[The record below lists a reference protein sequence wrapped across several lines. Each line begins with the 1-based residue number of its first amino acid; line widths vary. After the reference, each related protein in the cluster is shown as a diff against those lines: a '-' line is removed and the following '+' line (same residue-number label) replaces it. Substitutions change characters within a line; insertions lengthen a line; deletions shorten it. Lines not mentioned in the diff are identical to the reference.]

1 MFINK
6 LGKPLC
12 FIVAF
17 RVPGDLVRHHI
28 HDERVVVNLS
38 VAGQTLKQGAD
49 KLNHRGLQI

>member
-17 RVPGDLVRHHI
+17 RVHGDLVRHHI